1 MPTATHHSFWTRRR
15 RLAVVGGLLLALAV
29 AVTPIQWYA
38 GYRAVRRVRSNAS
51 VRPPVRRRGV
61 EADDPARA

>member
-1 MPTATHHSFWTRRR
+1 MPTATHRSCWTRRR

-38 GYRAVRRVRSNAS
+38 GYRAARRVSPS
-51 VRPPVRRRGV
+51 VSTPPTGRPPSVGL
-61 EADDPARA
+61 DDRTAG